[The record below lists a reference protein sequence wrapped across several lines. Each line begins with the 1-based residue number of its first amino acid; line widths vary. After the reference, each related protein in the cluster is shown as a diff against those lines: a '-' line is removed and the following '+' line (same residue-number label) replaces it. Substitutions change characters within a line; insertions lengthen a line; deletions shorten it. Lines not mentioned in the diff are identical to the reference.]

1 VSARSSFQARFAQ
14 WPKAKRKPARQQ
26 GPIPVG
32 GAWEDIFWIQQRADH
47 LRAWGQVYGVLTR
60 AIADRF
66 NRTYPPHRQTSE
78 NLVKFARRIR
88 AAKSEWREVA
98 RMREAARE
106 AARSKASG
114 DAEAPRSTE
123 DE

>member
-1 VSARSSFQARFAQ
+1 M
-14 WPKAKRKPARQQ
+14 AKTKRRPAR
-26 GPIPVG
+26 PKTAIPVG
-32 GAWEDIFWIQQRADH
+32 GMWEDIFWIQQRADH

-66 NRTYPPHRQTSE
+66 NHAYPPHRQTAE

-88 AAKSEWREVA
+88 AATSEWREVA

-106 AARSKASG
+106 AARKAKA
-114 DAEAPRSTE
+114 DAS
-123 DE
+123 D

>member
-1 VSARSSFQARFAQ
+1 MAKSRRKSAG
-14 WPKAKRKPARQQ
+14 QQ
-26 GPIPVG
+26 KTIPVG
-32 GAWEDIFWIQQRADH
+32 GIWEDIFWIQERTDH

-66 NRTYPPHRQTSE
+66 NRTCPPQRQTDE
-78 NLVKFARRIR
+78 NLVKFSRRIR

-106 AARSKASG
+106 AARSKASA
-114 DAEAPRSTE
+114 DADPPRSTE

>member
-1 VSARSSFQARFAQ
+1 MA
-14 WPKAKRKPARQQ
+14 KTKRKAARQQ
-26 GPIPVG
+26 GAIPVG
-32 GAWEDIFWIQQRADH
+32 GTWEDIFWIQQRADH

-66 NRTYPPHRQTSE
+66 NRTYPPRRQTAE
-78 NLVKFARRIR
+78 NLAKFARRIR

-106 AARSKASG
+106 AARSKASD
-114 DAEAPRSTE
+114 DADPPRSTE